1 MIDMYEAMRA
11 IMPHRKDDIVI
22 TTETSI
28 PIWEDATALEGIN
41 VGASCMGKG
50 SSLALGIA
58 LANPERRVI
67 VWDGD
72 GGLLM
77 NLGTLV
83 TIADAAPKNLHHI
96 VLDNGMYAMT
106 GGQPVP
112 NQGKTNFTQLAKAA
126 GYANAFMFDNLEDWT
141 TGIGDILS
149 KEGPNLILMDT
160 VPLVTDEINRKF
172 RPPQQ
177 PFKTFVSQ
185 IRSALVEKN

>member
-11 IMPHRKDDIVI
+11 ILPYREDDIVI

-41 VGASCMGKG
+41 IGASCMGKG

-58 LANPERRVI
+58 LANPKRRVI
-67 VWDGD
+67 IWDGD

-126 GYANAFMFDNLEDWT
+126 GYANGFIFHNLEDWVT
-141 TGIGDILS
+141 SIGGILS
-149 KEGPNLILMDT
+149 QEGPNFILIDT
-160 VPLVTDEINRKF
+160 VPLITDEINRKF

-185 IRSALVEKN
+185 IQSALVEKN